1 MRDQHLL
8 AKLLSVAGYNHLR
21 RNTRQITVECTI
33 LVAQNER
40 HKSRP
45 GLSDG
50 KPELSS
56 EIVTERRCA
65 NFRNRKATGGN
76 HEHGRSEFRTR
87 RAHDELRSSFY
98 LVDLRVEKNA
108 HACALALDF
117 QHVKNVASRVIA
129 EKLAQSFLVIRNV
142 VAFYHRDK
150 VGRCEAG
157 QSRLGKMRI
166 RRKKVLRAAT
176 QVGEVAPSTA
186 GDKDF
191 LPESIGALQHCYA
204 PAALAGLD
212 GAHQSRRAAAENEC
226 IEGIN
231 HLINDLRLT
240 NRPPHMYN

>member
-33 LVAQNER
+33 LVAQNKR

-45 GLSDG
+45 GLADR

-76 HEHGRSEFRTR
+76 HEHGRPEFRTR
-87 RAHDELRSSFY
+87 RAHDELRRSFY
-98 LVDLRVEKNA
+98 LMDLRVEKNA
-108 HACALALDF
+108 HVCLLALGF

-142 VAFYHRDK
+142 VFLYHRDK
-150 VGRCEAG
+150 VVRCEAG
-157 QSRLGKMRI
+157 QSRLREVRI
-166 RRKKVLRAAT
+166 GGKKVLRSAT

-186 GDKDF
+186 GDKDL
-191 LPESIGALQHCYA
+191 LPESIGALQHRYA

-212 GAHQSRRAAAENEC
+212 GAHQSRRAATENDC
-226 IEGIN
+226 IEGMN
-231 HLINDLRLT
+231 HCINDRRI
-240 NRPPHMYN
+240 NNGPAHM

>member
-8 AKLLSVAGYNHLR
+8 AKLLSVAGSNHLR

-65 NFRNRKATGGN
+65 NFRNRKATSGN

-142 VAFYHRDK
+142 CA
-150 VGRCEAG
+150 GRWA
-157 QSRLGKMRI
+157 R
-166 RRKKVLRAAT
+166 
-176 QVGEVAPSTA
+176 PSTA
-186 GDKDF
+186 TGG
-191 LPESIGALQHCYA
+191 PRWPASRAQIN
-204 PAALAGLD
+204 PAA
-212 GAHQSRRAAAENEC
+212 
-226 IEGIN
+226 
-231 HLINDLRLT
+231 
-240 NRPPHMYN
+240 PPPRMSASKE